1 MATSAAVICLAYIL
15 GLLLTGIA
23 GKVVGLPIGAI
34 GLLAIGVVAA
44 FLVPRFWRMGPR
56 SRVWLIAAV
65 AGLLAGVHFQ
75 ARIPQP
81 ATTDIS
87 HLLVNPAATAET
99 LPRQL
104 YQVQGSIDSPP
115 RLTQSQRIQFELEVT
130 QAQAIDSPTV
140 SPKPVTGRVLVTVPL
155 LQATGLYP
163 GQQVTIAG
171 SLYQPKPATNPGGF
185 DFAKYLA
192 QQGIFTGLR
201 GREVTIAASQ
211 TPPILWSI
219 RQRIIRSQV
228 AGLGVPEGPLLSAMV
243 MGGRSVDVPH
253 ELRDQFR
260 WAGLAHALAASGA
273 QVSLLVGIVL
283 TCTQR
288 LTPGLRLGLGLS
300 ILLFYLSLT
309 GIEASVLRAAIMGAV
324 ALVALTLERNVNPI
338 ASILFAATLLLLW
351 NPLWIFD
358 LGFQLSFLATLG
370 LLVTVPVLSRWL
382 DWLPP
387 LLIPLLAV
395 PIAAFL
401 WTLPLLLFAFG
412 VTSPYSVFINILA
425 TPLIA
430 IISIGGMV
438 SAVAALL
445 YPPAGSAIA
454 ALLHLPSYLFIQLA
468 EWGNQLPGNTW
479 AVGSISIAQLLVLY
493 GLVGLVWGWKIAQR
507 YWWVALMAGL
517 GLIVLPAWY
526 TSTTLLQATVLTTT
540 DRPVL
545 VWQEHSHVALINS
558 GSEADAKFT
567 VLPFLLKQG
576 VNRID
581 WAIAPSLQPGDREG
595 WQRIQSNLGIQAMYA
610 APTSA
615 PLQGMSI
622 APLTANQPI
631 QLGNATVRSLYENAS
646 ENANENASENLIA
659 LEIALAKQHWLFL
672 DNLPALAQ
680 QAAIV
685 PYLLPASVLWWTGE
699 ELSAELLAAVNPTFA
714 IASGNIAPL
723 THRWLQAHSVAA
735 FVTDQDGAVQWT
747 PQKGFRSML
756 GGVH

>member
-15 GLLLTGIA
+15 GLLLTGIP
-23 GKVVGLPIGAI
+23 GKVAGLPIGAI

-56 SRVWLIAAV
+56 SRVWLAAAV
-65 AGLLAGVHFQ
+65 FGFLAGLYFQ

-87 HLLVNPAATAET
+87 YLLVNPAATTET

-104 YQVQGSIDSPP
+104 YQVQGTIDSSP

-130 QAQAIDSPTV
+130 QAQAIDSPNF

-163 GQQVTIAG
+163 GQQVTIGG

-201 GREVTIAASQ
+201 GQEVTVKE
-211 TPPILWSI
+211 PPTQHPPLWSI

-228 AGLGVPEGPLLSAMV
+228 AGLGVPDGPLLSAMV

-253 ELRDQFR
+253 ALRDQFR

-283 TCTQR
+283 TCTHR

-324 ALVALTLERNVNPI
+324 ALVALTLERKVNPI

-370 LLVTVPVLSRWL
+370 LLVTVPVLSQWL
-382 DWLPP
+382 DWLPT

-438 SAVAALL
+438 SAVAALI

-493 GLVGLVWGWKIAQR
+493 GLMVLVWAWKTGQR
-507 YWWVALMAGL
+507 YWWVALIAGL
-517 GLIVLPAWY
+517 GLILIPAWY
-526 TSTTLLQATVLTTT
+526 TSTTLLQVTVLNTT

-545 VWQEHSHVALINS
+545 VWQQRGHIALINS

-581 WAIAPSLQPGDREG
+581 WAIAPTLQSSDRQG
-595 WQRIQSNLGIQAMYA
+595 WQRIQSNLGIQALYA

-622 APLTANQPI
+622 APLTADQPI
-631 QLGNATVRSLYENAS
+631 QLSKATVRSLSQSASQNAS
-646 ENANENASENLIA
+646 ENFSA
-659 LEIALAKQHWLFL
+659 LELDMAGQRWLFL
-672 DNLPALAQ
+672 YHLPAVNQ
-680 QAAIV
+680 PTQ
-685 PYLLPASVLWWTGE
+685 LPSASVLWWTGE
-699 ELSAELLAAVNPTFA
+699 ELSTEVLATVNPTVA
-714 IASGNIAPL
+714 IASGRTIAPP
-723 THRWLQAHSVAA
+723 TDDWLKAHSVTT
-735 FVTDQDGAVQWT
+735 FVTDRDGAVQWT
-747 PQKGFRSML
+747 PQQGFRSQL
-756 GGVH
+756 GSVD